1 MQADPFGVDL
11 RAQLGVADAGEVGTV
26 AALERRV
33 VEVEPRGE
41 VARRLTGLDD
51 APARGAARV
60 GWSVGHGASRV
71 GPWDTSVPARG
82 AAGPLVT
89 RAVGVEERSTA
100 SR

>member
-1 MQADPFGVDL
+1 VQTDPFGVDL
-11 RAQLGVADAGEVGTV
+11 GAQLGVADAGEVGAV

-41 VARRLTGLDD
+41 VAGRLTGLDD

-60 GWSVGHGASRV
+60 GWSVGHGASPV

-82 AAGPLVT
+82 ASGPPVT
-89 RAVGVEERSTA
+89 STIGVEERSTA